1 MMQTE
6 LLQKDFKTV
15 GEAISHELGAQ
26 MVKDY
31 QVANP
36 NDVKSYYIG
45 RNILDQI
52 MAQPGCVGVRF
63 YNAYNEEG
71 KKTLVY
77 VAVDAT
83 GNDIAKYSIIDNN
96 GKLVTMDATV
106 GDRAQQG
113 AEDSSFSAWDAFWE
127 WLLP

>member
-1 MMQTE
+1 MQTE
-6 LLQKDFKTV
+6 LLQKDLKTV
-15 GEAISHELGAQ
+15 GEEISHQLGAQ

-45 RNILDQI
+45 RNIIDQI
-52 MAQPGCVGVRF
+52 LAQPGCVGMRF

-77 VAVDAT
+77 VGVDAQGKDIVKRVVVT
-83 GNDIAKYSIIDNN
+83 ND
-96 GKLVTMDATV
+96 GTL
-106 GDRAQQG
+106 
-113 AEDSSFSAWDAFWE
+113 DSSDNGIVADRIYQDTFDSDLADWIASFFA
-127 WLLP
+127 